1 MNKRA
6 KALMQENNEL
16 ERQLQPEA
24 KGLLTDMVLY
34 LHTTALTPYQR
45 EQVRRDIAHMF
56 LDGESQGISATEV
69 IGGDYHSF
77 CDEVAAAMPPPSPQA
92 LRLNFLSMALLE
104 LGVLGVVFLIFRIFE
119 MGSVI
124 TYHPRSNLLYAVT
137 WDALVVGGILFF
149 GGLAALAVTRKNILS
164 QHSTLACALLA
175 VVFLL
180 VRVTFHDY
188 LYEPIFFIHLVVA
201 ILLTVGLFVASWVV
215 AQKVE

>member
-1 MNKRA
+1 MNKKA
-6 KALMQENNEL
+6 KALMQENNQL

-24 KGLLTDMVLY
+24 KGLLADMVLY
-34 LHTTALTPYQR
+34 LRTTSLTPYQR

-56 LDGESQGISATEV
+56 LDGEHRGLSATEV

-104 LGVLGVVFLIFRIFE
+104 LGVLGVVFLIFRVFE
-119 MGSVI
+119 MGSIV
-124 TYHPRSNLLYAVT
+124 YHHPRSELLYAVT
-137 WDALVVGGILFF
+137 WDSLVVGGLLFC

-164 QHSTLACALLA
+164 QHSNLACALLA

-180 VRVTFHDY
+180 VRVTFSGY
-188 LYEPIFFIHLVVA
+188 LDEPIFFIHLVAA
-201 ILLTVGLFVASWVV
+201 ILLTVVFFLTSWAV